1 VQLVEL
7 TLANDRSF
15 PVREREKEKKGG
27 GEGDEGGRGGRGERR
42 RKRRKEA
49 GSWGAARG
57 YCCMQYAVSAFGF
70 LMIRRGFARNR
81 FVPALLN
88 LLAVLRGGIRKL
100 AGIVG
105 RAQIN

>member
-15 PVREREKEKKGG
+15 PVREREKEKKGE
-27 GEGDEGGRGGRGERR
+27 GEGGGERR